1 MALSHFDS
9 NELIALYRRC
19 VDRCLPFWHE
29 RGVDHELGGFFGD
42 VQDDGSLGS
51 DAKGGWYQ
59 GFGIWLFAYYYNIW
73 SGEERFLQAA
83 RQGWHFMRDHG
94 RDADGYWVMILTRG
108 GEVTAGAS
116 SVLTDAYLAHGL
128 VELSK
133 ADPNEGY
140 LEVAHE
146 ILAQVRERILQPD
159 FCLSAPSY
167 TEPHSL
173 NGAWSTV
180 LLTVSD
186 FLRLSPDDSGL
197 LEMSD
202 LCLHAILE
210 KHLETE
216 TGLIIEAMAPDGT
229 AYSGTQC
236 NVVKP
241 GAAAESCA
249 AVMIEAD
256 RRGDRAL
263 RTRAVEVLH
272 THLETCWDPEYGGI
286 FYETD
291 LRGNPVTDRKD
302 AWAQAEFMRAL
313 MLARTTEK
321 NEWIVEN
328 YERIHEWAFSTY
340 ATESDDLWRLSA
352 SREGRLLENRK
363 LDMVHHPR
371 MLLTIL
377 RILETE
383 KTFKS

>member
-9 NELIALYRRC
+9 NELITLYRRC
-19 VDRCLPFWHE
+19 VDRCLPFWYEH
-29 RGVDHELGGFFGD
+29 GVDHELGGFFGD

-51 DAKGGWYQ
+51 DVKGGWYQ
-59 GFGIWLFAYYYNIW
+59 GFGIWLFAHFHNEWDGDARYL
-73 SGEERFLQAA
+73 EAA
-83 RQGWHFMRDHG
+83 RRGWRFMAAHG
-94 RDADGYWVMILTRG
+94 RDGDGCWVMTLSREGNAI
-108 GEVTAGAS
+108 EGATS
-116 SVLTDAYLAHGL
+116 ILTDAYLAHGL
-128 VELSK
+128 VELYK
-133 ADPNEGY
+133 ADRDNGY
-140 LEVAHE
+140 LDVARQAL
-146 ILAQVRERILQPD
+146 IRVGERIQSPD

-180 LLTVSD
+180 LLPVSD
-186 FLRLSPDDSGL
+186 FLGLSPDDSGL
-197 LEMSD
+197 LEISD
-202 LCLHAILE
+202 LCLHAVLD
-210 KHLETE
+210 KHLDAE
-216 TGLIIEAMAPDGT
+216 TGLIIEALAPDGT
-229 AYSGTQC
+229 AYTGTQC
-236 NVVKP
+236 DVVKP

-249 AVMIEAD
+249 AIMIEAD

-263 RTRAVEVLH
+263 RTRAVEVLRS
-272 THLETCWDPEYGGI
+272 HLETCWDPEYGGI

-321 NEWIVEN
+321 NEWIAEG

-352 SREGRLLENRK
+352 SREGQLLENRK

-383 KTFKS
+383 KTF